1 MVAENSAEL
10 SKAAN
15 HRVKACQ
22 GCAANQAGLV
32 WAY

>member
-1 MVAENSAEL
+1 MMVENSAEL
-10 SKAAN
+10 SKVAN

-22 GCAANQAGLV
+22 GCAANQAGSV